1 MCQRGNLNTRLK
13 KLDDDDKYD
22 AIILAE
28 AGLDRM
34 GWQNRISQVLYMYF
48 QSFFLTL
55 KGP

>member
-34 GWQNRISQVLYMYF
+34 GWQNRISQVLCVF
-48 QSFFLTL
+48 SIIFLDS
-55 KGP
+55 